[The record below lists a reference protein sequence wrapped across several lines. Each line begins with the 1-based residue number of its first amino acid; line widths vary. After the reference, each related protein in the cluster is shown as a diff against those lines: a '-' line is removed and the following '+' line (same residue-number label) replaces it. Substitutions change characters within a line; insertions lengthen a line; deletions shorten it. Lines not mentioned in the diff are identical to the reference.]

1 MVDNEDKII
10 MKKNKIHEIKYLIR
24 DELTLAVL
32 LELKQVIED
41 SIDAKE

>member
-1 MVDNEDKII
+1 MGDIEDKII
-10 MKKNKIHEIKYLIR
+10 MQKNKIPEIKYLIR

-32 LELKQVIED
+32 LELKQVLED

>member
-1 MVDNEDKII
+1 MNNEDKVI
-10 MKKNKIHEIKYLIR
+10 MQKNKIHEIKYLIR

-32 LELKQVIED
+32 LELKQVLED

>member
-10 MKKNKIHEIKYLIR
+10 MQKNKIHEIKYLIR

-32 LELKQVIED
+32 LELKQVLED